1 MCTPV
6 VGNRESLVLKGTV
19 GFYWRKPLFLAKSI
33 KFILPK
39 LPWLLTWFQQA
50 HLRRTTEAS
59 QEVDAGPLRVVLTDS
74 RTRPLT
80 PLLPL
85 VRPMRPRRC
94 TSICFSLAGRENDLR
109 RQVGNTTPLNRFNR
123 FCGGTPAAV
132 CREPRAPPC
141 SCLLMQ
147 AQRPASTHVFQPPPP
162 QQHVFR
168 FFFSPRPFFFF
179 FPPPPNRMY
188 KSRRI

>member
-85 VRPMRPRRC
+85 VRPSVLVAVPPYASHWRDVKMISVARLGTRRHL
-94 TSICFSLAGRENDLR
+94 TGSTDF
-109 RQVGNTTPLNRFNR
+109 
-123 FCGGTPAAV
+123 AA
-132 CREPRAPPC
+132 E
-141 SCLLMQ
+141 
-147 AQRPASTHVFQPPPP
+147 HQPPSVAS
-162 QQHVFR
+162 HVR
-168 FFFSPRPFFFF
+168 LPAHV
-179 FPPPPNRMY
+179 Y
-188 KSRRI
+188 